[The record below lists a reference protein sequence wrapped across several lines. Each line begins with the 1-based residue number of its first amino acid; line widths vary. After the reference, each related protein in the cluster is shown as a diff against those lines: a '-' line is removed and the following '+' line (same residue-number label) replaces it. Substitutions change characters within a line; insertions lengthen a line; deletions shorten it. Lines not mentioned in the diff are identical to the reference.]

1 METNDKLNEIFETC
15 EEWAKEYE
23 GQLLERNCYPK
34 DSDEY
39 RAHEIKMEECKN
51 LIIGAL
57 YAVSYFDKEL
67 AMNIQCLLIDY
78 RIVKE

>member
-15 EEWAKEYE
+15 EECAKEYE
-23 GQLLERNCYPK
+23 RQLLERNNYPK

-39 RAHEIKMEECKN
+39 KAHEVKMEECKN

-67 AMNIQCLLIDY
+67 TMDISCLLIDY
-78 RIVKE
+78 RILKE